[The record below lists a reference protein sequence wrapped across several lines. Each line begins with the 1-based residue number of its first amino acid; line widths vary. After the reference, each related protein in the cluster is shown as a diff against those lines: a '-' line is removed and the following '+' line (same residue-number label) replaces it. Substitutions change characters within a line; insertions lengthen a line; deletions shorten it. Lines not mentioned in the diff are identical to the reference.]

1 MYKCSKPRACFVWRL
16 PNDTSNLELEVAKVI
31 KYIEDNI
38 VQITKADMNN
48 VLEQKFGSK
57 VNFNDKTIDEVID
70 LVKGKFA

>member
-1 MYKCSKPRACFVWRL
+1 M
-16 PNDTSNLELEVAKVI
+16 AKVI

-38 VQITKADMNN
+38 VQIKKADMNN